1 MTFVAVVLAVVSAML
16 IVPSTSEKT
25 RTPMIKVIAI
35 TTKPITAPRTANCPL
50 ELLFDKVFRG
60 FIIKHVSV
68 MNYINR

>member
-1 MTFVAVVLAVVSAML
+1 MTLVAVVLAVVSTML

-50 ELLFDKVFRG
+50 ELCFDKVLRG
-60 FIIKHVSV
+60 FIIKAVSV

>member
-1 MTFVAVVLAVVSAML
+1 MTLVAVALAAVSVIL